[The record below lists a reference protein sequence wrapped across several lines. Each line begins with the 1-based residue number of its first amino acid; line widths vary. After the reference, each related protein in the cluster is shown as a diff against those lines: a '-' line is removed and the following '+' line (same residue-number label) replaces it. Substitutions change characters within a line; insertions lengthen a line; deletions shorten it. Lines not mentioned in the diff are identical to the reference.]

1 MKGFDPI
8 WCDRIKQFV
17 QGGSVGIRV
26 NDVIGHNFQTR
37 KGLRQGD
44 PLSPILFNIVADMLA
59 ILIARAKDEG
69 KVGSLLPHL
78 IDGGISILQYADD
91 TILFLEH
98 DVAKAVNMKLVLCI
112 FEQLSGL
119 KINFHKSE
127 IFTFGKAKD
136 MEEQYRH
143 IFGCESGS
151 LPLRYLGIPV
161 HYRTL
166 RNAEWNPI
174 ETRFASKLGC
184 WRSKLLSYGDRLV
197 LINSVLTSL
206 PMFMLS
212 FLEIPIG
219 VRKRLDYYRSKFFW
233 QSDEY
238 KKKYRLSK
246 WNMLC
251 RPKDQ
256 GGLGIEVLEL
266 KNKCL
271 LSKWLFKLLS
281 EEGMWQQLLSNKYL
295 RNKTLSQVE
304 VKPTDS
310 PFWKGLMHVKEDF
323 FKRGYFKLGNGTSVR
338 FWEDVWL
345 GGTPLSHQYPALY
358 NITQH
363 KNVLV
368 STVFATEPINISF
381 RRGLNDNKWVQWLHL
396 CQRLITI
403 DLTTEP
409 DKFIWK
415 LTDSGIFSVK
425 SMYLDWMNDHTV
437 YLRKYLWKLKIPLKI
452 KIFMWFLSNK
462 VLLTK
467 DNLAKRKWKGCQK
480 CCFCDSIETVNH
492 LFIECPFTKIL
503 WRMMY
508 LAYNIPPP
516 ANITNM
522 FGRWLNGVRKED
534 KQKIRIGVS
543 ALCWAV

>member
-1 MKGFDPI
+1 
-8 WCDRIKQFV
+8 
-17 QGGSVGIRV
+17 
-26 NDVIGHNFQTR
+26 
-37 KGLRQGD
+37 
-44 PLSPILFNIVADMLA
+44 
-59 ILIARAKDEG
+59 
-69 KVGSLLPHL
+69 
-78 IDGGISILQYADD
+78 
-91 TILFLEH
+91 
-98 DVAKAVNMKLVLCI
+98 
-112 FEQLSGL
+112 
-119 KINFHKSE
+119 
-127 IFTFGKAKD
+127 
-136 MEEQYRH
+136 
-143 IFGCESGS
+143 
-151 LPLRYLGIPV
+151 
-161 HYRTL
+161 
-166 RNAEWNPI
+166 
-174 ETRFASKLGC
+174 
-184 WRSKLLSYGDRLV
+184 
-197 LINSVLTSL
+197 
-206 PMFMLS
+206 
-212 FLEIPIG
+212 
-219 VRKRLDYYRSKFFW
+219 
-233 QSDEY
+233 
-238 KKKYRLSK
+238 
-246 WNMLC
+246 
-251 RPKDQ
+251 
-256 GGLGIEVLEL
+256 
-266 KNKCL
+266 
-271 LSKWLFKLLS
+271 
-281 EEGMWQQLLSNKYL
+281 MWQQLLSNKYL

-522 FGRWLNGVRKED
+522 FGRWLNGVRKEN
-534 KQKIRIGVS
+534 KQKIRIGMS
-543 ALCWAV
+543 ALCWAVWRTRNDIIFNK